1 LGVLVLFLVGAAGV
15 GLWAWNSWEMWFAPQ
30 LTSAAMAAD
39 SKAHI
44 VVGKT
49 VHVSTARPNLM
60 HQGCTIA
67 ADDSTPARLF
77 AASMVTPPNRL
88 PGVVGYF
95 SHDGGA
101 SWQLGHERIGRKPEE
116 GCCDEAVTFSAEGDL
131 ILAYMRVIDQ
141 LPPGREAESATVFL
155 VSADG
160 GKTWAERAA
169 IQGIV
174 DRPQI
179 TTDSGAGPYRGRLYC
194 NANILVDRQN
204 LAAVFAST
212 DGAKNMT
219 PASLPSCTPTIYNS
233 NPAVLADGTVLVAY
247 HLLGQDAL
255 ASPRF
260 PVLRSTDGGRSFAA
274 ATPVRTL
281 WRHPRYRSQSGT
293 TLYPRLGADASNTQF
308 AGRLYC
314 VWSDGPFIMF
324 SYTADRGGTWSGP
337 TLLSEQ
343 VLQGDKT
350 DDYYSG
356 MPAIAVNKLGQI
368 AVLWYDRRGLPP
380 QQVVP
385 TDTGKRVVMSGYNLR
400 LRASLDGGSTW
411 LPSVQVN
418 ETTGRGHPVDARHWV
433 GMASS
438 ADGHFHPCW
447 ISDCS
452 GTLQMWTANV
462 SLEELPG
469 VQ

>member
-1 LGVLVLFLVGAAGV
+1 LGALVLFLVGVARVGV
-15 GLWAWNSWEMWFAPQ
+15 WAWNSWEMWFAPQ
-30 LTSAAMAAD
+30 LESVAVAAA

-49 VHVSTARPNLM
+49 VHISTARPNLM

-67 ADDSTPARLF
+67 ADGSTPARLF

-88 PGVVGYF
+88 PGVVGYY

-101 SWQLGHERIGRKPEE
+101 SWQLGYERSGHRPEE
-116 GCCDEAVTFSAEGDL
+116 TCCDEAVTFNAQGDL
-131 ILAYMRVIDQ
+131 ILAYMRVIGQ
-141 LPPGREAESATVFL
+141 LPPGREAENATVFL

-179 TTDSGAGPYRGRLYC
+179 TTDSGAGPFRGRLYC
-194 NANILVDRQN
+194 NANN
-204 LAAVFAST
+204 LADGAGAVYAST
-212 DGAKNMT
+212 DGAKSIT
-219 PASLPSCTPTIYNS
+219 PASLPSRTPTIYNS
-233 NPAVLADGTVLVAY
+233 NPAVLTDGTVMVAY
-247 HLLGQDAL
+247 HLLGESAT

-260 PVLRSTDGGRSFAA
+260 PVLRSTDGGRSFVT
-274 ATPVRTL
+274 ATPVRTV
-281 WRHPRYRSQSGT
+281 WRHPRYRSQSGM
-293 TLYPRLGADASNTQF
+293 TLYPRLGADASNKLF

-324 SYTADRGGTWSGP
+324 SYTADRGGTWSNP

-343 VLQGDKT
+343 SLQGDKT
-350 DDYYSG
+350 DDYYAG
-356 MPAIAVNKLGQI
+356 MPAIAINKLGQI

-380 QQVVP
+380 QQEVANE
-385 TDTGKRVVMSGYNLR
+385 TDKRVVMSGYNLR

-418 ETTGRGHPVDARHWV
+418 ETSGRGDPIDVRHWV

-447 ISDCS
+447 ISDCA
-452 GTLQMWTANV
+452 GTLQMWTANISV
-462 SLEELPG
+462 EELSG

>member
-1 LGVLVLFLVGAAGV
+1 LGALVLFLVGAAGV

-30 LTSAAMAAD
+30 LTGAPVAAD
-39 SKAHI
+39 SKAHV
-44 VVGKT
+44 VVGKN
-49 VHVSTARPNLM
+49 VHVSTARPDLM

-88 PGVVGYF
+88 PGVVGYY

-101 SWQLGHERIGRKPEE
+101 SWQLGYERSGHKPKEV
-116 GCCDEAVTFSAEGDL
+116 CCDEAVTFNADGDL
-131 ILAYMRVIDQ
+131 ILAYMRVIEY
-141 LPPGREAESATVFL
+141 LPPGREADNATVFL

-179 TTDSGAGPYRGRLYC
+179 TTDSGAGPFRGRLYC
-194 NANILVDRQN
+194 NANILPQSTG
-204 LAAVFAST
+204 AVYAST
-212 DGAKNMT
+212 DGAKSMT
-219 PASLPSCTPTIYNS
+219 PASLSSRTLTIYNS
-233 NPAVLADGTVLVAY
+233 NPAVLADGTVMVAY
-247 HLLGQDAL
+247 HLLGESAT

-274 ATPVRTL
+274 ATPVRTM
-281 WRHPRYRSQSGT
+281 WRHPRYRSGSGM

-314 VWSDGPFIMF
+314 TWSDGSFIMF
-324 SYTADRGGTWSGP
+324 SYSADRGHTWSDP

-343 VLQGDKT
+343 SLLGDKT
-350 DDYYSG
+350 DDYYAG

-380 QQVVP
+380 QEVEI
-385 TDTGKRVVMSGYNLR
+385 GKRVVMSGYNLR

-418 ETTGRGHPVDARHWV
+418 ETPGRGDPVDVRHWV

-438 ADGHFHPCW
+438 ADGHFHPGW
-447 ISDCS
+447 ISDCA

-462 SLEELPG
+462 GVEELPG